1 MHRRQVYILNCIQE
15 VDWTLVFMGLGLG
28 IVLQVAC
35 CKFFW
40 GGEGGIRC
48 FTNTRIPIDTCTPY
62 LQLILLHDTGTTV
75 LGQLHFAES
84 DYRVHESEGRVNV
97 TLELSSPVDGV
108 DFTVRVTPL
117 TYKQFQELHGS
128 LPLIVTESG
137 IDPAERKLVSIVM
150 ARVVVHRIN

>member
-1 MHRRQVYILNCIQE
+1 MQFFFGGGGRGELDVSQ
-15 VDWTLVFMGLGLG
+15 TLAFQLTHVH
-28 IVLQVAC
+28 
-35 CKFFW
+35 
-40 GGEGGIRC
+40 
-48 FTNTRIPIDTCTPY
+48 